1 MARSEDANEAWLSY
15 DSVAELYERT
25 AVPWFTPLARD
36 LVAAVGIAPGMR
48 VLDIGTGTGLTAELG
63 AAHAGPL
70 GSVIGID
77 PSMGMLSLARARRG
91 VTAVGATVPY
101 LPFPDGSF
109 DVVLANLVLSH
120 LPDLDRGLADVRRVL
135 HPGGRLG
142 ATAWGPAFSA
152 DDDQGDE
159 ADRIVASVRDGC
171 GLTSEAPVQGAP
183 WEELLR
189 SKAQMSRLLSSAGF
203 GGIEPRLIADR
214 ATFTVEDYVV
224 GWGGLGRYLR
234 WHAGTERWRDYTER
248 AASALRARFGPS
260 FVVVKQM
267 WVVTATRLEAR
278 E

>member
-1 MARSEDANEAWLSY
+1 MPRSKDANEAWLSY

-36 LVAAVGIAPGMR
+36 LVAALGITPGMR

-63 AAHAGPL
+63 AAHTGPV

-77 PSMGMLSLARARRG
+77 PSTSMLSLARARRG
-91 VTAVGATVPY
+91 VTAVRATVPY

-109 DVVLANLVLSH
+109 DAVLANLVLSH

-135 HPGGRLG
+135 RRGGRLG

-159 ADRIVASVRDGC
+159 ADRIVASVRDAC

-189 SKAQMSRLLSSAGF
+189 SKAQMSRVLSSAGF
-203 GGIEPRLIADR
+203 GGFEPRLIDYR
-214 ATFTVEDYVV
+214 ATFSVEDYVV

-234 WHAGTERWRDYTER
+234 WHAGAERWHDYTDR
-248 AASALRARFGPS
+248 AAAALRARFGPS

-267 WVVTATRLEAR
+267 WVVTATRLEGR